1 MVYKQII
8 YYIVLGV
15 KFLIK
20 VLLPFL
26 FKIIWFTQGKIVY
39 AFFFYHY
46 ELKKKLQQ
54 KTL

>member
-46 ELKKKLQQ
+46 EL
-54 KTL
+54 